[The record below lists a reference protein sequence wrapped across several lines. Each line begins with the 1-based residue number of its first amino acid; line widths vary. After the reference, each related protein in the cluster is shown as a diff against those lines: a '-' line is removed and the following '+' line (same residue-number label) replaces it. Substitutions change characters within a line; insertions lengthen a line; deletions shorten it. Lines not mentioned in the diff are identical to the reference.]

1 MTNRSVRLPT
11 KAAVVSDFRRAQI
24 LAAAR
29 RSFARQGVS
38 ATTIDHIAKAAR
50 VAKGTVYLYYR
61 SKNDILRHTLDD
73 GLTALHDET
82 VPVIA
87 EPGDVEHKLQRFL
100 HGMLDYYDRHREFLE
115 LCQFELNLDMR
126 RKARQKFGRIYTAQ
140 TRAWQAAI
148 ADALRDGRLAP
159 VDARHVA
166 LAIVSLAHGLAI
178 QRLRGWADVPL
189 DDHVRHATALVW
201 KGLSAR

>member
-1 MTNRSVRLPT
+1 MTNKSVKSPT
-11 KAAVVSDFRRAQI
+11 KSAIVSDFRRSQI

-29 RSFARQGVS
+29 RSFARHGVS

-61 SKNDILRHTLDD
+61 SKGEILRHMLDD
-73 GLTALHDET
+73 GLAALQEQT

-87 EPGDVEHKLQRFL
+87 QPGDVEHKLHRFL
-100 HGMLDYYDRHREFLE
+100 HGMLAYYERNREFLE
-115 LCQFELNLDMR
+115 LCQVELNLDMR
-126 RKARQKFGRIYTAQ
+126 RKAKEKFGRIYTAQ

-148 ADALRDGRLAP
+148 TEALRGGDIAP
-159 VDARHVA
+159 VDARHTA
-166 LAIVSLAHGLAI
+166 LDIVSLAHGLAL

-189 DDHVRHATALVW
+189 DDHVRHASELLW
-201 KGLSAR
+201 KGLSGR